1 MTLAIYVV
9 LVVLEDDP
17 KSEEE
22 STLHNQKLPQ
32 IGETYIDPFLPM
44 NSLASTKSVVKDYT
58 TLHSQNPLQ
67 YMDVMEDLRAQSSS
81 CSSRIACLRAL
92 IDPDQELSCRLWR
105 QSLEALKNHYA
116 LDIEMACSGGYVPNI
131 NAPRNS
137 QFYSLLHRIKD
148 PVNQSMRLINVKVHG
163 NNYATLLHH
172 PFLFKGKPT
181 HAQEVATP
189 HILTL
194 ATHAFPTYYIVEH
207 GGPHH
212 RQIIMLRFAG
222 SIVQMSHQKHS
233 SKVIEKCLMYASY
246 HDCKLVINEILF
258 AGGGQTA
265 DHLMGMI
272 IHQYSNCMVWQMID
286 VVNDR
291 QFNVIVDVLRCNR
304 DTLVMYAHGR
314 QVIAQVERLLNG
326 MAPSPNSFGSQ
337 FLSCVFNC
345 FYNGLLSMSL
355 FFFLEH

>member
-1 MTLAIYVV
+1 MPLTGFPWARPLPFDQVKRAAFSQEWASIGPCHVSTYHSRLLSNEWMTSVPTKMLEFCKDPQIMDRFITEILDCVKELFVDPYGNYVV
-9 LVVLEDDP
+9 
-17 KSEEE
+17 
-22 STLHNQKLPQ
+22 Q
-32 IGETYIDPFLPM
+32 
-44 NSLASTKSVVKDYT
+44 
-58 TLHSQNPLQ
+58 
-67 YMDVMEDLRAQSSS
+67 
-81 CSSRIACLRAL
+81 
-92 IDPDQELSCRLWR
+92 
-105 QSLEALKNHYA
+105 
-116 LDIEMACSGGYVPNI
+116 
-131 NAPRNS
+131 
-137 QFYSLLHRIKD
+137 
-148 PVNQSMRLINVKVHG
+148 
-163 NNYATLLHH
+163 
-172 PFLFKGKPT
+172 
-181 HAQEVATP
+181 
-189 HILTL
+189 
-194 ATHAFPTYYIVEH
+194 YIVEH

-326 MAPSPNSFGSQ
+326 MAPSPNSFGS
-337 FLSCVFNC
+337 
-345 FYNGLLSMSL
+345 
-355 FFFLEH
+355 